1 MSEDVMNKKVMER
14 APRGSTRVQ
23 ETRSEVKGIV
33 FNIQKYSI
41 HDGPGIRTTVFL
53 KGCPLRCMWCS
64 NPESQNTY
72 PEVVHRDS
80 LCTKC
85 GQCVDA
91 CREKAIS
98 LTDKGVAIDRRRC
111 TNCGECADVCIPGA
125 LKMFGDEMSAEEVF
139 REVVKD
145 ADFYRN
151 SGGGVTVS
159 GGEPL
164 LQPAFVEAFF
174 KLCQGS
180 GIHTCLETTAAV
192 SARALRQV
200 LPYTS
205 LVLYDIKC
213 IDPEVHRKWIKK
225 SNVKIINNFRLAA
238 SMRVPMIVR
247 VPLITGVN
255 NTEKEFRAIA
265 DLVSSN
271 LEEPKA
277 EILPYHR
284 YGMGKYQMLDRRYQL
299 PDMVAPTDLEL
310 QRAKYIFESY
320 GIDTRIVT

>member
-1 MSEDVMNKKVMER
+1 MQKRVTEK
-14 APRGSTRVQ
+14 APRDSSRVQ
-23 ETRSEVKGIV
+23 EIRSDAKAIV

-64 NPESQNTY
+64 NPESQNIY

-85 GQCVDA
+85 GECVDA
-91 CREKAIS
+91 CQPGAIAVTEKGI
-98 LTDKGVAIDRRRC
+98 AIDRKLC
-111 TNCGECADVCIPGA
+111 NNCCDCIDVCVPGA
-125 LKMFGDEMSAEEVF
+125 LKIFGEEMSAEEVF
-139 REVVKD
+139 RDVEKD

-164 LQPAFVEAFF
+164 LQPAFVAALFT
-174 KLCQGS
+174 LCRGS
-180 GIHTCLETTAAV
+180 GIHTCLETTATV
-192 SARALRQV
+192 KARALKQV

-213 IDPEVHRKWIKK
+213 IDPETHRKWVKK
-225 SNVKIINNFRLAA
+225 SNVEIIENFKLVA
-238 SMRVPMIVR
+238 SMGIPMIVR
-247 VPLITGVN
+247 VPLISGVN
-255 NTEKEFRAIA
+255 NSEKELKAIA

-271 LEEPKA
+271 LKEPKA

-284 YGMGKYQMLDRRYQL
+284 YGIGKYPMLDRRYQL

-310 QRAKYIFESY
+310 QRAKYIFNSY

>member
-1 MSEDVMNKKVMER
+1 MQKRVTEKVLRESSR
-14 APRGSTRVQ
+14 EEEIRGDT
-23 ETRSEVKGIV
+23 KALV

-85 GQCVDA
+85 GLCVDV
-91 CREKAIS
+91 CPPGAIS
-98 LTDKGVAIDRRRC
+98 VTEKGVAIDRKLC
-111 TNCGECADVCIPGA
+111 NNCGDCIDVCVPGA
-125 LKMFGDEMSAEEVF
+125 LNIFGEEMSAEEVF

-164 LQPAFVEAFF
+164 LQPDFVAALFE
-174 KLCQGS
+174 LCRGS
-180 GIHTCLETTAAV
+180 GIHTCLETTATVGAG
-192 SARALRQV
+192 ALKQV
-200 LPYTS
+200 LPFTS

-213 IDPEVHRKWIKK
+213 IDPGVHRKWVKK
-225 SNVKIINNFRLAA
+225 SNAAIIRNFRLVA
-238 SMRVPMIVR
+238 SMGIPIIVR

-255 NTEKEFRAIA
+255 NTEEELQAIA
-265 DLVSSN
+265 KLISGN
-271 LEEPKA
+271 LKEPKA

-284 YGMGKYQMLDRRYQL
+284 YGMGKYQMLDRCYEL
-299 PDMVAPTDLEL
+299 PDMVAPTDLEQ
-310 QRAKYIFESY
+310 QRAKYIFNSH
-320 GIDTRIVT
+320 GIDTQIVT